1 MSAGFEGSFVFR
13 HSLVEFVFVAGVIRY
28 STAEGVKQL
37 LDYVDVQRL
46 VVRLS
51 VRAVR
56 SIVEIKCDIEIVD
69 DFQVG
74 LYSDIES
81 VVLEMTGN
89 VFPNS
94 FGLWSRD
101 VFEYGKSVVSV
112 QTNAF
117 FSVGVT

>member
-1 MSAGFEGSFVFR
+1 M
-13 HSLVEFVFVAGVIRY
+13 
-28 STAEGVKQL
+28 
-37 LDYVDVQRL
+37 
-46 VVRLS
+46 
-51 VRAVR
+51 RAVR

>member
-1 MSAGFEGSFVFR
+1 M
-13 HSLVEFVFVAGVIRY
+13 
-28 STAEGVKQL
+28 
-37 LDYVDVQRL
+37 
-46 VVRLS
+46 
-51 VRAVR
+51 
-56 SIVEIKCDIEIVD
+56 EIVD

-74 LYSDIES
+74 LHSDIES

-117 FSVGVT
+117 FSVGVNNNNNNNNNNNKGLY